1 MHLESDAEFQ
11 VVMEWLQDN
20 LESIREESAYLKDEV
35 SMRWAQGGMQ
45 VLSEMLEKARSA
57 RQLQYAKRK

>member
-1 MHLESDAEFQ
+1 
-11 VVMEWLQDN
+11 MEWLKEN
-20 LESIREESAYLKDEV
+20 LEAIRDESAYLKDEV

-45 VLSEMLEKARSA
+45 VLSELLEKARSA